1 MCVRVMYYEG
11 VLSIYRGVSQWRVG
25 FCAVKMTFGG
35 EREFGRPIEEMSE

>member
-1 MCVRVMYYEG
+1 MYYEG

-35 EREFGRPIEEMSE
+35 EREFVRPLEEMSE